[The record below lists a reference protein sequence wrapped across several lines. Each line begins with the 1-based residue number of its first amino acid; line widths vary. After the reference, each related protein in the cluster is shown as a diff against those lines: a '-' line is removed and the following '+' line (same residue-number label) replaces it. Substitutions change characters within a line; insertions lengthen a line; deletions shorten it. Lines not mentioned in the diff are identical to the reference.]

1 MKKVKFIF
9 SVLFIAFGASANA
22 QTTNHQVYAVFVMSI
37 AKFSAWPATDNKE
50 FTITVFGKSKVFDEL
65 GRVAATKQVQGK
77 KVEVLQEENASRIQ
91 PSQIIYVAENKSSQL
106 NEIVQLFAGKPVMI
120 IAEREGLFRRGAG
133 FSFVV
138 LENNTL
144 RFDIN
149 KKDLEAR
156 QIKISQNL
164 TTLANEII

>member
-1 MKKVKFIF
+1 
-9 SVLFIAFGASANA
+9 
-22 QTTNHQVYAVFVMSI
+22 VYAVFVMSI
-37 AKFSAWPATDNKE
+37 AKFSSWPVSDKKE
-50 FTITVFGKSKVFDEL
+50 FTITVLGKSKVFEEL
-65 GRVAATKQVQGK
+65 EHAAATKQIQGK
-77 KVEVLQEENASRIQ
+77 KMQVVQEENAANIQ
-91 PSQIIYVAENKSSQL
+91 DTQIIYVAENRSGQL
-106 NEIVQLFAGKPVMI
+106 SEIVRLFAGKPVMI

-138 LENNTL
+138 LDNNTL